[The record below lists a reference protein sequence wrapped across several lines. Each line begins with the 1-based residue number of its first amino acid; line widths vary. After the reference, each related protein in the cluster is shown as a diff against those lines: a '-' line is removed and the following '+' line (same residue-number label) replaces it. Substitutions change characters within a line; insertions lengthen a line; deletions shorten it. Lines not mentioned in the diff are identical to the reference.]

1 MKVTPVLTLQGVGE
15 YLEVYL
21 VMGTR
26 YSPHTLRATPVI
38 DCYPTFEEATLRL
51 KELEQKSGEYLD
63 MAVHIR
69 FMPIRNVKEID

>member
-1 MKVTPVLTLQGVGE
+1 MKMTPVLTLQGVGD

-21 VMGTR
+21 VTGTKF
-26 YSPHTLRATPVI
+26 SAHTLRASPVF

-51 KELEQKSGEYLD
+51 KELEQKPGEYVD

-69 FMPIRNVKEID
+69 FMPIHNVKEV